1 MTNRIILNGT
11 SYFGYNA
18 RRSLIDE
25 IKGRGYEKALV
36 VTDKSLLDANVT
48 SKVTTLLEEISLP
61 YEVYSDIKPNPNVEN
76 VNEGLNILRNS
87 KADFLIAVGGGSVID
102 TAKCM
107 SIIMTNPE
115 FSDVVSLYGTAST
128 KNPGMPLIALP
139 TTAGTAAEVTI
150 NYVIT
155 DDERKKKMV
164 CVDPHDIP
172 VVAIIDPELMATMPK
187 SLAAATGMDALT
199 HAMEGYITKG
209 HWVMSDMFHLKAMEM
224 IYENLPKAAEKNRKA
239 IDNMGIAQ
247 YIAGMGFSNVGLGI
261 VHSLAHQLG
270 ALYHVPHGFSCALF
284 LPYVLKWNGQVAKE
298 RYRDIAK
305 AFKAD
310 TEGLSDDECV
320 DLVVQKVRDLES
332 TLKLKTHLSEYGV
345 KKEDFDKFAKQ
356 ALVDPCTS
364 GNPREVTE
372 EDLLE
377 IIKEAY

>member
-36 VTDKSLLDANVT
+36 ITDKSLLDANVT

-115 FSDVVSLYGTAST
+115 FSDVVSLDGTAST

-155 DDERKKKMV
+155 DDERKK
-164 CVDPHDIP
+164 
-172 VVAIIDPELMATMPK
+172 
-187 SLAAATGMDALT
+187 
-199 HAMEGYITKG
+199 
-209 HWVMSDMFHLKAMEM
+209 W
-224 IYENLPKAAEKNRKA
+224 
-239 IDNMGIAQ
+239 
-247 YIAGMGFSNVGLGI
+247 
-261 VHSLAHQLG
+261 
-270 ALYHVPHGFSCALF
+270 
-284 LPYVLKWNGQVAKE
+284 YV
-298 RYRDIAK
+298 
-305 AFKAD
+305 
-310 TEGLSDDECV
+310 
-320 DLVVQKVRDLES
+320 
-332 TLKLKTHLSEYGV
+332 
-345 KKEDFDKFAKQ
+345 
-356 ALVDPCTS
+356 
-364 GNPREVTE
+364 
-372 EDLLE
+372 
-377 IIKEAY
+377 

>member
-1 MTNRIILNGT
+1 MINRIILNET
-11 SYFGYNA
+11 SYFGPGA
-18 RRSLIDE
+18 REKLVPE
-25 IKGRGYEKALV
+25 ITKRGYKKVLL
-36 VTDKSLLDANVT
+36 VTDETLMKCGVAK
-48 SKVTTLLEEISLP
+48 KVIDTLEAGHID
-61 YEVYSDIKPNPNVEN
+61 YQIFDQIKPDPSIDNCK
-76 VNEGLNILRNS
+76 EGIEACKKA
-87 KADFLIAVGGGSVID
+87 KADCIVAVGGGSVID
-102 TAKCM
+102 SAKCIGIVM
-107 SIIMTNPE
+107 ENPE
-115 FSDVVSLYGTAST
+115 FSDIRSLEGTADT
-128 KNPGMPLIALP
+128 KHRSLPLIAMP
-139 TTAGTAAEVTI
+139 TTSGTAAEVTI

-155 DDERKKKMV
+155 DPEYEVKRV
-164 CVDPHDIP
+164 CVDPNDIP
-172 VVAIIDPELMATMPK
+172 VLAIVDTDLMAEAPVNTI
-187 SLAAATGMDALT
+187 AATGMDALT